1 MNALPQFLLASAA
14 VLTMAGPARAEL
26 YNFTVTG
33 DYVAHFQ
40 IDSSPVVSAGDHP
53 GYFRVLNVAG
63 TFAGVVGSRNVS
75 FYESPGTGGGMA
87 IWQFD
92 PFVKYDTEMAV
103 VGAQV
108 FSGPIDAPTFL
119 LGSYDFTGFVGAVD
133 GKSVQLLISAVPE
146 LDTWL
151 MMFGGLG
158 VIGWVGRSRRKA
170 SSMCRAVAA
179 EPHTRRW
186 HHRRHA
192 QPQDPRPP
200 GSAP

>member
-1 MNALPQFLLASAA
+1 M
-14 VLTMAGPARAEL
+14 
-26 YNFTVTG
+26 
-33 DYVAHFQ
+33 
-40 IDSSPVVSAGDHP
+40 SAGDHP

-75 FYESPGTGGGMA
+75 FSESPGTGGGMA

-92 PFVKYDTEMAV
+92 PLVRFDTEMAV

-146 LDTWL
+146 VDTWL
-151 MMFGGLG
+151 MMIAGIGILG
-158 VIGWVGRSRRKA
+158 VAARGRKGVRNSDA
-170 SSMCRAVAA
+170 C
-179 EPHTRRW
+179 
-186 HHRRHA
+186 
-192 QPQDPRPP
+192 
-200 GSAP
+200 